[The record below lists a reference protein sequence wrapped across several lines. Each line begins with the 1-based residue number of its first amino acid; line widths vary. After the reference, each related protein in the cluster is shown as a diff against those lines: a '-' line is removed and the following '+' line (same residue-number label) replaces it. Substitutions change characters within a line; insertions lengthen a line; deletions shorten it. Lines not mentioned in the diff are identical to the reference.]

1 MTGQDLTAQE
11 ARAAR
16 EWLGFTAQELADECG
31 VNVRTIERIE
41 AGRHPANRHIHN
53 TLLQLLGEAEVFVED
68 WVEQFDGDDSPVLVI
83 AAGPDGWSA
92 HWQRMVAMRVRERVP
107 GLRIVGDDDAE

>member
-1 MTGQDLTAQE
+1 M
-11 ARAAR
+11 
-16 EWLGFTAQELADECG
+16 
-31 VNVRTIERIE
+31 RTIERIE

-53 TLLQLLGEAEVFVED
+53 TLLQLLDEAEMFVED
-68 WVEQFDGDDSPVLVI
+68 RVEQFDGDDSPMLVI
-83 AAGPDGWSA
+83 AAGPDDWSA